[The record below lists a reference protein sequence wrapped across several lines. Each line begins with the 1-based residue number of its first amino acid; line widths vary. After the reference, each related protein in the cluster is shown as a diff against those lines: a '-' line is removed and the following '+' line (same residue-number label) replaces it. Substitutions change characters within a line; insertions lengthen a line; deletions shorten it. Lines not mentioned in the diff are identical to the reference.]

1 LLKIIRR
8 LLMADKKQVKKNVA
22 QDKKKKP
29 NKRELSTEELDK
41 VSGGVG
47 APDSKHHTQPGH

>member
-1 LLKIIRR
+1 
-8 LLMADKKQVKKNVA
+8 MADKKQVKKNVA